1 MAHESQDVEDK
12 KWPPHVEHIFIE
24 IMVEEQIKG
33 NMENGVFKGPMWET
47 MTQELNKR
55 SSKLL
60 TAKQVFQKHNR
71 LRGKQCKWSQLLNH
85 TGLGWDEAT
94 QTVTCTDKISSNT
107 PTLNSDEERALE
119 DELVAD
125 VAPIHLDDDCYTL
138 NLDSIPRTAEETDS
152 VDQTQAVGKRPV
164 QEASAKGKKMV
175 KKSEKV
181 SEMIV
186 ALKEY
191 TAMTRV
197 RFSVGGDPCS
207 LGKAIDMLN
216 QYVDLN
222 NKEYLKISRALHVK
236 ENRVVTMASRSEW
249 LDAFLAY
256 DFDESY
262 FDAMGA
268 DDAGDDT
275 NDDNWWGSECDSNDE
290 AEFDFVNPLVVD
302 GLISHGYL
310 KEGQGDVDAMQA
322 VAMLLYIL
330 GHNTRMRVLRALHLY
345 ARHLIKPDPDVGCL
359 PEHLRVNK
367 YYLWFENCVGAMD
380 GTHVSVRPPKHVTQA
395 YRLRKSTVTTNVLC
409 VCNMDMQFIY
419 VHAGWEGNANDSRVF
434 EEVIGDPKH
443 GFPWPPT
450 GSYYLVDSGLP
461 IGTSFLPPHKSTRYH
476 AQGFHS
482 SNRTP
487 TTKKEL
493 FNYRHSSLRMVI
505 ERSFGVL
512 KACFPILN
520 LMPNFKRSRQRY
532 VITACCCLHNFM
544 CINNRC
550 DELFNTWDNVE
561 YEGNPVVLPGSG
573 NNGVSTS
580 IANQRHVVEMSD
592 ASKRCVAG
600 FRDDITDAMWTDY
613 VARRT

>member
-94 QTVTCTDKISSNT
+94 QTVTCTDKANRNANNLRKKGF
-107 PTLNSDEERALE
+107 PDYDKLNQFDEERALE

-197 RFSVGGDPCS
+197 RFS
-207 LGKAIDMLN
+207 GKAIDMLN

-236 ENRVVTMASRSEW
+236 ENRVV
-249 LDAFLAY
+249 F
-256 DFDESY
+256 
-262 FDAMGA
+262 MGMLE
-268 DDAGDDT
+268 
-275 NDDNWWGSECDSNDE
+275 N
-290 AEFDFVNPLVVD
+290 
-302 GLISHGYL
+302 
-310 KEGQGDVDAMQA
+310 MRQA
-322 VAMLLYIL
+322 WM
-330 GHNTRMRVLRALHLY
+330 
-345 ARHLIKPDPDVGCL
+345 
-359 PEHLRVNK
+359 
-367 YYLWFENCVGAMD
+367 
-380 GTHVSVRPPKHVTQA
+380 
-395 YRLRKSTVTTNVLC
+395 
-409 VCNMDMQFIY
+409 
-419 VHAGWEGNANDSRVF
+419 
-434 EEVIGDPKH
+434 EE
-443 GFPWPPT
+443 
-450 GSYYLVDSGLP
+450 
-461 IGTSFLPPHKSTRYH
+461 
-476 AQGFHS
+476 
-482 SNRTP
+482 
-487 TTKKEL
+487 
-493 FNYRHSSLRMVI
+493 
-505 ERSFGVL
+505 
-512 KACFPILN
+512 ILN
-520 LMPNFKRSRQRY
+520 LE
-532 VITACCCLHNFM
+532 
-544 CINNRC
+544 
-550 DELFNTWDNVE
+550 D
-561 YEGNPVVLPGSG
+561 
-573 NNGVSTS
+573 
-580 IANQRHVVEMSD
+580 
-592 ASKRCVAG
+592 
-600 FRDDITDAMWTDY
+600 
-613 VARRT
+613 